1 MTLTL
6 FASLFL
12 ASYSCVVRRVYLEQN
27 ELGIVDLYG
36 FIKQGAPEPGLGA
49 KIEKLNVGVVSQG
62 LLYEFYRRG
71 EKIKKYKAKYGE
83 ID

>member
-1 MTLTL
+1 LILTL

-12 ASYSCVVRRVYLEQN
+12 ASYSCVVRKVYLVES

-36 FIKQGAPEPGLGA
+36 FIKQGVPEQGLEA
-49 KIEKLNVGVVSQG
+49 KIAKLNVGVVSQG
-62 LLYEFYRRG
+62 FLHEFYKRG

-83 ID
+83 IE

>member
-6 FASLFL
+6 FAALSW
-12 ASYSCVVRRVYLEQN
+12 ASYSCVIRKVYLEQN

-36 FIKQGAPEPGLGA
+36 FIKQGTPEPGLEA
-49 KIEKLNVGVVSQG
+49 KIAKLDVGVVSQG
-62 LLYEFYRRG
+62 FLYEFYRRG
-71 EKIKKYKAKYGE
+71 EKIKKYKDKYGE